1 MSTNSPTAAGPN
13 SPGRSTGAKAAP
25 ELIDAINQV
34 FALFRRNYLNQYHK
48 AFGDLEELN
57 HTKRLWLEILSRFTP
72 QAILM
77 GARGVIENS
86 EYLPSLH
93 TMIRYC
99 EQADSAT
106 AFPDPH
112 SAYSEACRAPS
123 PKAAYKWSHLAVYY
137 AGKACDWYFLQTH
150 SEAVAF
156 PVFKEKYAE
165 ICAKVRAGLSL
176 PEPIAPAATSL
187 EAVPTAKTEAV
198 EKLAALRAKLD
209 L

>member
-1 MSTNSPTAAGPN
+1 MSTNSPTVAGPN
-13 SPGRSTGAKAAP
+13 NSSRAQGAKTSP

-48 AFGDLEELN
+48 AFGDVEELN
-57 HTKRLWLEILSRFTP
+57 HTKRLWLEILGRFSP
-72 QAILM
+72 QAILF

-99 EQADSAT
+99 EQADSTT

-123 PKAAYKWSHLAVYY
+123 PKAAFAWSHLAVYY

-150 SEAVAF
+150 SEAQAF
-156 PVFKEKYAE
+156 PVFKEKYLDL
-165 ICAKVRAGLSL
+165 CGKVRAGLILAQPS
-176 PEPIAPAATSL
+176 APVVAVI
-187 EAVPTAKTEAV
+187 EAVPTQKADAI
-198 EKLAALRAKLD
+198 EKLAALREKLD
-209 L
+209 I

>member
-13 SPGRSTGAKAAP
+13 NSGRPLGGKTSP

-48 AFGDLEELN
+48 AFGDVEELN
-57 HTKRLWLEILSRFTP
+57 HTKRLWLEILTRFTP
-72 QAILM
+72 QAILL

-99 EQADSAT
+99 EQADSTT

-123 PKAAYKWSHLAVYY
+123 PKAAFTWSHLAVYY

-150 SEAVAF
+150 SEALAF
-156 PVFKEKYAE
+156 PVFKEKYLDL
-165 ICAKVRAGLSL
+165 CAKIRAGLML
-176 PEPIAPAATSL
+176 APPAVQVAAAL
-187 EAVPTAKTEAV
+187 EVVPTDKKEAL
-198 EKLAALRAKLD
+198 EKLAAIRAKLE

>member
-13 SPGRSTGAKAAP
+13 NSGRNGGAKTSP

-57 HTKRLWLEILSRFTP
+57 HTKRLWLEILGRFSP
-72 QAILM
+72 QAILL

-93 TMIRYC
+93 TMIHYC
-99 EQADSAT
+99 EQADST
-106 AFPDPH
+106 TVFPDAH
-112 SAYSEACRAPS
+112 SAYIEACRAPS
-123 PKAAYKWSHLAVYY
+123 PKAANAWSHLAVYH
-137 AGKACDWYFLQTH
+137 AGKACDWYFLQTQA
-150 SEAVAF
+150 EAVAF
-156 PVFKEKYAE
+156 PVFKEKYQE
-165 ICAKVRAGLSL
+165 ICAKVRAGLTL
-176 PEPIAPAATSL
+176 NAPKAPAVVAI
-187 EAVPTAKTEAV
+187 EAVATTKAEAV
-198 EKLAALRAKLD
+198 EKLAVLRAKLD